1 MIFCIGCMSAVKLV
15 AYSTV
20 DFSTIVDHAKILN
33 GKPHGLRGRSRNF
46 ERVFQLGKKC
56 QPSLS

>member
-1 MIFCIGCMSAVKLV
+1 MSAVKLV

-33 GKPHGLRGRSRNF
+33 GKPHGVRGRSRNF